1 MKINEIITEDLDP
14 ATDPIVGLETETP
27 PQEHSAP
34 IKNATTY
41 PGQNSSTGSAYLN
54 YRFGIALAGAPDF
67 PAAAEPWI
75 GGDPLLAP
83 YTKEEMNM
91 MDAAA
96 KYVGDNTKRV
106 HSNSKSQEQSGT
118 NKTSVVNKPKKN
130 RYGV

>member
-14 ATDPIVGLETETP
+14 AQDPMVGLETKTP

-41 PGQNSSTGSAYLN
+41 PDQNMSTGSAYLN

-83 YTKEEMNM
+83 YTKEEMKM

-96 KYVGDNTKRV
+96 RMVGDTSKRT
-106 HSNSKSQEQSGT
+106 HSSSRSQEIST
-118 NKTSVVNKPKKN
+118 TYKTSPVAKPKKN
-130 RYGV
+130 KYGV

>member
-1 MKINEIITEDLDP
+1 MKITEIITEDLDP
-14 ATDPIVGLETETP
+14 ATDPMVGLETETP

-41 PGQNSSTGSAYLN
+41 PGQNMSDGSAYLN

-75 GGDPLLAP
+75 GGDPLFAP
-83 YTKEEMNM
+83 YSKEEMQM

-96 KYVGDNTKRV
+96 KMVGDTSKRT
-106 HSNSKSQEQSGT
+106 HSSSRSQESSGT

-130 RYGV
+130 KYGV

>member
-1 MKINEIITEDLDP
+1 MKINEIIKEDLDP
-14 ATDPIVGLETETP
+14 ATDPMVGLETDTP
-27 PQEHSAP
+27 PQEHAAP

-41 PGQNSSTGSAYLN
+41 PGQNMSTGSAYLN

-106 HSNSKSQEQSGT
+106 HSNSKSQEQSDT

-130 RYGV
+130 KYGV